1 MRSGKNKTP
10 FKTQLG
16 YNIVNGA
23 KKVKIF
29 GEEIA
34 VNARV
39 EYIEGYSGH
48 ADQEWL
54 MNFVYS
60 FRGQKPKHIFLVH
73 GEEDS
78 QEVLKQKIEEEAN
91 IPVTIPNFGEM
102 YELEDVPTLIGKVAV
117 KPTSTRREILNLLSK
132 LQNEMDDMKNS
143 VKDDLNNKELKDED
157 MFRIK
162 EKVKDLE
169 QQILRIIEG

>member
-1 MRSGKNKTP
+1 
-10 FKTQLG
+10 
-16 YNIVNGA
+16 
-23 KKVKIF
+23 
-29 GEEIA
+29 
-34 VNARV
+34 
-39 EYIEGYSGH
+39 
-48 ADQEWL
+48 
-54 MNFVYS
+54 
-60 FRGQKPKHIFLVH
+60 
-73 GEEDS
+73 
-78 QEVLKQKIEEEAN
+78 
-91 IPVTIPNFGEM
+91 M